1 MLDNECIVRYLL
13 SIENKELDTIENMKF
28 KIDDYSFD
36 ELFKYSKYYPKKEK
50 YIDYIKSKICVK
62 CKETIENE
70 YMKLACGCYEC
81 KKCFGLIEMT
91 KPGCCPICGLNK
103 YNISSPCSII

>member
-13 SIENKELDTIENMKF
+13 SIENKELDTIAKMKF
-28 KIDDYSFD
+28 KIDNYSFD
-36 ELFKYSKYYPKKEK
+36 ELFKYSKYYPNIEN

-70 YMKLACGCYEC
+70 CMKLPCRCYEC
-81 KKCFGLIEMT
+81 KKCYGFIEMT
-91 KPGCCPICGLNK
+91 KPGCCPICRLNID
-103 YNISSPCSII
+103 NISPPCSII